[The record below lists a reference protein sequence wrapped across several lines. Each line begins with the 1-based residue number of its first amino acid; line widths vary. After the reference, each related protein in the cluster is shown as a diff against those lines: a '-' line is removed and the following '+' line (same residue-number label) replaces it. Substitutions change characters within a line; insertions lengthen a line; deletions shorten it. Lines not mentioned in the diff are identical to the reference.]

1 MKISQFVALVLVG
14 FAGTVKAQEKIKL
27 SDSTQLVYA
36 GTKTDKEGLYQIKNL
51 KNDGVWLQGNYK
63 SGARAGTWY
72 FFNSKKELDL
82 RYSYD
87 QKKLL
92 YFNNDMLK
100 DVTVEILSDDSDAKK
115 NATAPLPLCPIEL
128 YASLVASK
136 VNDKNDGGNNPFEA
150 EITAEV
156 ATDGTA
162 TYTARF
168 KGINKKVIT
177 NSLIV
182 PQDNFNIDWIPAM
195 YKGKPIASKFVV
207 YAQVQGNGTSAYRR
221 FRWND

>member
-1 MKISQFVALVLVG
+1 MKISQLIAVVLVG
-14 FAGTVKAQEKIKL
+14 LAGTVNAQEKVKL

-36 GTKTDKEGLYQIKNL
+36 GVKGDREGLYQIKNL
-51 KNDGVWLQGNYK
+51 KNDGVWVQGNYK
-63 SGARAGTWY
+63 NDARTGTWY

-92 YFNNDMLK
+92 FFNNDMLK
-100 DVTVEILSDDSDAKK
+100 DVTVEILSDDSETKK
-115 NATAPLPLCPIEL
+115 SATAPLPLCPIEL
-128 YASLVASK
+128 YASIVASK
-136 VNDKNDGGNNPFEA
+136 VNDKNDGGNDPFEA

-162 TYTARF
+162 TYTAKFR
-168 KGINKKVIT
+168 GVNKKVIT
-177 NSLIV
+177 NSLNV
-182 PQDNFNIDWIPAM
+182 PQDHFNIDWIPAM

-207 YAQVQGNGTSAYRR
+207 YAQVQGNGTSNYRR